1 MEEGRGKME
10 REKKWRQG
18 ADGGREFKIVGERER
33 SKEKREGVKK
43 RREKK
48 KKKQMDS
55 QKQDGIQKLLQAEQ
69 EANAIVTA
77 ARQGWCWFVF
87 FLVLSGLFFSFV
99 PRARA
104 LFVSVFFSDGPR
116 QLNKQVNPHDAAY
129 PIL

>member
-1 MEEGRGKME
+1 VVVLNR
-10 REKKWRQG
+10 
-18 ADGGREFKIVGERER
+18 ERER
-33 SKEKREGVKK
+33 EVKRKESGVKK
-43 RREKK
+43 KEERR

-87 FLVLSGLFFSFV
+87 FSRSLRFIFSFV

-104 LFVSVFFSDGPR
+104 LFVSVFFSRSTKRRDR
-116 QLNKQVNPHDAAY
+116 
-129 PIL
+129 